1 MQRWEQAEQARRALD
16 RRFTSGNLA
25 DLRQR
30 PRGGWVKAIRTALGM
45 SQADLSARLGTS
57 PPAVADLERAERD
70 GGVTLKRLERAAQ
83 ELDCT
88 LVYALVPNST
98 LEGAV
103 HQQARRRA
111 AESMGHVGRT
121 MDLEAQGLDP
131 AIAEELLEREARK
144 VIQGRGLWSKR

>member
-1 MQRWEQAEQARRALD
+1 MQKWEQAEQARRALD
-16 RRFTSGNLA
+16 RRFASGDIA
-25 DLRQR
+25 DLRRR
-30 PRGGWVKAIRTALGM
+30 PRNGWVKAIRTALGM
-45 SQADLSARLGTS
+45 SQADLSSRLGTS

-70 GGVTLKRLERAAQ
+70 GGITLKRLERAAQ

-103 HQQARRRA
+103 QRQARRRA
-111 AESMGHVGRT
+111 AESVGRIGRT

-144 VIQGRGLWSKR
+144 VIQGRGLWSQR